1 MKDDTVEV
9 PERFLARWH
18 ATIERAARDESQ
30 ARGRRLTIRV
40 PVFLAAAVVTAF
52 AVGLA
57 IGARHGSTLPPAP
70 TIVVDRINGGAS
82 GDPAVFVRGVHTYLL
97 ETRQELATMPADAD
111 GTRSLLI
118 ADIVEQNRAFE
129 HAAERNN
136 AQDVARVLRAFE
148 PILLRLASDDIAPDD
163 AESLRRQLSFELNVM
178 LTKLSSR
185 TSKASTTT

>member
-1 MKDDTVEV
+1 
-9 PERFLARWH
+9 
-18 ATIERAARDESQ
+18 
-30 ARGRRLTIRV
+30 
-40 PVFLAAAVVTAF
+40 
-52 AVGLA
+52 
-57 IGARHGSTLPPAP
+57 
-70 TIVVDRINGGAS
+70 
-82 GDPAVFVRGVHTYLL
+82 
-97 ETRQELATMPADAD
+97 MPADAD

-129 HAAERNN
+129 QAAERNN

>member
-1 MKDDTVEV
+1 
-9 PERFLARWH
+9 
-18 ATIERAARDESQ
+18 
-30 ARGRRLTIRV
+30 
-40 PVFLAAAVVTAF
+40 
-52 AVGLA
+52 
-57 IGARHGSTLPPAP
+57 
-70 TIVVDRINGGAS
+70 
-82 GDPAVFVRGVHTYLL
+82 
-97 ETRQELATMPADAD
+97 MPADAD